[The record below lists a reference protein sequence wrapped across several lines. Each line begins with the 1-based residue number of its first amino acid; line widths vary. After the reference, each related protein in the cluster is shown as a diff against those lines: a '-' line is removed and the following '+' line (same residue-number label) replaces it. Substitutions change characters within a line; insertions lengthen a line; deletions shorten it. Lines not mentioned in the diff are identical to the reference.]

1 MIAWSGRGQVLRVR
15 TAVEGIEVGVG
26 NGGTVGMA
34 LLVDLRYRD
43 RAVLHPGPA
52 LTVEFLERR

>member
-1 MIAWSGRGQVLRVR
+1 MR